1 MNRLTVLATT
11 IRNDGATNVVRVF
24 YSLRKT
30 LASEPELLD
39 IELDKTLRDPFAVA
53 ETVAIRYLL
62 PRLIAKGG
70 WGSTGRG
77 TVLTVSKESIA
88 HLVTQERKNR
98 ELMEYG
104 YPLLSRYIQASV
116 QLSSNGA
123 WLPSPAE
130 RLSMQ
135 VIRVNANDYRG
146 VDTVE
151 TLIGHVVISRHAI
164 ERYEV
169 YAGTKDSGA
178 AWKSLVRRLNHPD
191 IRQIQLP
198 EKVVAH
204 KLRKYGRVPEVW
216 RHPTDEVNLLFSP
229 HHSYK
234 QLLTVFT
241 DKQKTT

>member
-11 IRNDGATNVVRVF
+11 IRNDGVNNVVRVF

-39 IELDKTLRDPFAVA
+39 IELNKTLRDPFAVA

-104 YPLLSRYIQASV
+104 YPLLSRYIQANV

-135 VIRVNANDYRG
+135 VIRVNADDYRG

-164 ERYEV
+164 ERYGV

-216 RHPTDEVNLLFSP
+216 RHPTDEVNLL
-229 HHSYK
+229 
-234 QLLTVFT
+234 LTVFT